1 MSIQLPTPIE
11 LYFRAENA
19 NRSDDLA
26 ACVAA
31 DAQVIDER
39 RTYEGLAAIRVWK
52 AETKAKYNHTVEP
65 LAAEQRDGRIVV
77 KSRLT
82 GTFPGSP
89 ITVDFAF
96 GIRDGKIKSLKVG

>member
-1 MSIQLPTPIE
+1 MSLRLPKPIA
-11 LYFRAENA
+11 LYFDAENA
-19 NRSDDLA
+19 GRPDDLT

-31 DAQVIDER
+31 DARVFDER
-39 RTYEGLAAIRVWK
+39 RTYDGLAAIKAWK

-65 LAAEQRDGRIVV
+65 LATEERDGRIVV

-89 ITVDFAF
+89 ITVEFAF
-96 GIRDGKIKSLKVG
+96 EVRDD